1 MKQNHSFS
9 ELKNF
14 VEYLKTYENSKH
26 QISIEIIALESSIWD
41 DEKWSGYIREVPK
54 FIDKDFTLKTTT
66 TFKNPILGLG
76 LRDNQDKINKLLD
89 LLIEND
95 INDLDSIKITDYGFW
110 IYLVSADA
118 KSIKVIPESIKFDS
132 DIWGWEE
139 LKKEREECCKIL
151 TDKETDLWDYA
162 DVYEY
167 QMNLQKDSIKKII
180 VIINN
185 DRIELNV

>member
-1 MKQNHSFS
+1 MKVCIIGDGLVSLTLANVLIQ
-9 ELKNF
+9 K
-14 VEYLKTYENSKH
+14 

-41 DEKWSGYIREVPK
+41 DQKWSGYIREVPK